1 MPIHAKFVHTNIVAH
16 NWEHLAQFYETVF
29 NCTRIPPERH
39 LTDAWVE
46 RATGV
51 QHAAIHGIHLRL
63 PGYGDHGPTLEIFQ
77 YSPCLGRDVKPIN
90 QLGFAH
96 LAFAV
101 DDVDSAREAVIQAGG
116 GIVGD
121 ITTVEIPHAGAI
133 TFQYLADPEGNI
145 LEVQCW
151 S

>member
-1 MPIHAKFVHTNIVAH
+1 MPIDAKFVHTNIVAR
-16 NWEHLAQFYETVF
+16 NWEQLAQFYETVF

-39 LTDAWVE
+39 LIDAWVE

-51 QHAAIHGIHLRL
+51 QHAEIHGIHLRL

-77 YSPCLGRDVKPIN
+77 YSPGLERETKPIN
-90 QLGFAH
+90 QLGLAH
-96 LAFAV
+96 LAFVV
-101 DDVDSAREAVIQAGG
+101 DDVDLARKAVIKAGG
-116 GIVGD
+116 GIIGD
-121 ITTVEIPHAGAI
+121 MTTVEIPNAGTI
-133 TFQYLADPEGNI
+133 TFQYLADPEGNV